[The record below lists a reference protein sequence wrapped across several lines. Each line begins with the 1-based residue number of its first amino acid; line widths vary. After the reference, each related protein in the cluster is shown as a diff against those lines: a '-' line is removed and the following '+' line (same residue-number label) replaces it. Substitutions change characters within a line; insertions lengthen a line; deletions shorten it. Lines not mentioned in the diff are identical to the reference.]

1 MSETPANEPDEATG
15 PPEADEGGVSAA
27 SHESAAVHDDMHDVH
42 GMAGEGGHGDD
53 HHDAH
58 MDAALGP
65 VDWPLWGAAVLGIG
79 IAIFMAVLMA
89 LVVGMI

>member
-1 MSETPANEPDEATG
+1 MTETDPGAEPIAH
-15 PPEADEGGVSAA
+15 SAA
-27 SHESAAVHDDMHDVH
+27 PDADAPGHDDMHDAH

-58 MDAALGP
+58 TDPSAGP
-65 VDWPLWGAAVLGIG
+65 IDWPVWGAAVLGIG
-79 IAIFMAVLMA
+79 IAVFMALLMA